1 MDKSTTTQLR
11 GNLFRHLDGI
21 AITSTMAAL
30 HNKGI
35 ITFIMEEKTF
45 TIEDVFENFPSNHGY
60 MNVALR
66 LLSAQGWLTRNIDE
80 HNKCINFSLTEKGKA
95 IFTCSHIYSKVAT
108 L

>member
-35 ITFIMEEKTF
+35 ITFIMEMNT
-45 TIEDVFENFPSNHGY
+45 
-60 MNVALR
+60 MNV
-66 LLSAQGWLTRNIDE
+66 
-80 HNKCINFSLTEKGKA
+80 
-95 IFTCSHIYSKVAT
+95 
-108 L
+108 